1 MPLCKYCKS
10 KEHLIDTCPEILCKL
25 CNKKGHPHWKCELSN
40 KSQPRQNKEIKS
52 VISKN
57 NNIIEICIKEED
69 IIIPEI
75 INITKLNISN
85 IKSIKDIPSVPWGD
99 LIEI

>member
-10 KEHLIDTCPEILCKL
+10 KDHIIDVCPEILCKL

-40 KSQPRQNKEIKS
+40 KIKKDDKTDISNKK
-52 VISKN
+52 K
-57 NNIIEICIKEED
+57 IIELNIKKDD

-75 INITKLNISN
+75 INITKLDINNIRTL
-85 IKSIKDIPSVPWGD
+85 KDIPSVPWGD

>member
-25 CNKKGHPHWKCELSN
+25 CNLKGHPHWKCEMSN
-40 KSQPRQNKEIKS
+40 KSQSQPNKEVKS
-52 VISKN
+52 VISKKS
-57 NNIIEICIKEED
+57 NIVEICIKEGD
-69 IIIPEI
+69 IISPDT
-75 INITKLNISN
+75 INIIKLNMSN